1 MIIFMCALAVTM
13 LILLSYLLYI
23 RLQLETLDSD
33 SLKMKRKINFYKYQ
47 ENNRSL
53 VLLMITAIVFCLL
66 FIGLLYN
73 QNILRKDN
81 KDLEQRVDDLIE
93 TGGRTASAKI
103 ESYKEGALK
112 LAKFPWDKVVESQDS
127 TTKRNYEIQL
137 SRDLQPFF
145 GEPSVIIANGK
156 STESLTIAVFTADL
170 NFDEY
175 KIVEKNVTMIVDEL
189 NKVAAITTIDFN
201 ITYRDESNTLS
212 KAAFVYSRNGKDD
225 NLEKVELDK

>member
-1 MIIFMCALAVTM
+1 MIIFMCALAVIT
-13 LILLSYLLYI
+13 LVLLSYLLYI

-66 FIGLLYN
+66 FIGILYN
-73 QNILRKDN
+73 QNTLRKDN
-81 KDLEQRVDDLIE
+81 KDLEQRLEDLREI
-93 TGGRTASAKI
+93 GGTASAKI
-103 ESYKEGALK
+103 ESYKEGSLK

-127 TTKRNYEIQL
+127 TTKRSYEIQL

-156 STESLTIAVFTADL
+156 STESLTISVFTATL
-170 NFDEY
+170 NFNEY
-175 KIVEKNVTMIVDEL
+175 KTVEKNVTMIVDEL

-212 KAAFVYSRNGKDD
+212 KAAFVYSRNEKED